1 MKHCLKELNA
11 DSGKPIMLPGAYT
24 PLLVLE
30 LIKLGVDMFDSSY
43 AYCAAVNFKALSF
56 SWDEKEIDVSA
67 TPFID
72 VTDDGKTSSGLKEWA
87 ILELQGD
94 LEVRTN
100 EDMHD
105 QFVGD
110 LYYNKYGQPI
120 LIIGHHILQG
130 REQKLEKPFAV
141 LEKSKT
147 NEGQHL
153 LDQTVTN
160 LNASVINN
168 TVDRTLLDNTVAL
181 ENKTKQRTE
190 YTVQAIVTKKLTFKS
205 RPKPIIANVAKSV

>member
-1 MKHCLKELNA
+1 M
-11 DSGKPIMLPGAYT
+11 P
-24 PLLVLE
+24 V
-30 LIKLGVDMFDSSY
+30 LIK
-43 AYCAAVNFKALSF
+43 
-56 SWDEKEIDVSA
+56 
-67 TPFID
+67 T
-72 VTDDGKTSSGLKEWA
+72 KTSSGLKEWA
-87 ILELQGD
+87 VLELQGD

-100 EDMHD
+100 EEMHD

-147 NEGQHL
+147 NEGQHII
-153 LDQTVTN
+153 DQTIN
-160 LNASVINN
+160 YLNTSVMNS

-181 ENKTKQRTE
+181 ENKTKHRTE